1 MTMVLTNN
9 NININTQMI
18 NNITL
23 SPKLINYAS
32 EHPLWLNI
40 IIKKHALE
48 RVCFTLM
55 SRLQTSMD
63 PELSLSIFR
72 QEIVNYLPITSITFC
87 DEIKRCENSISNKQ
101 GYCIS
106 QRLAVKGN
114 AIGCLKCY
122 FEKKPTLAQVK
133 LLKHLAKVFSHP
145 LSNAMQYQQI
155 KSMALTDNLTGLAN
169 RNNFEIK
176 YQMLVTSCLERKSS
190 FSLLIIDLDGFKN
203 VNDQFGHQTGD
214 LVLSDFAKL
223 LLVCC
228 REQDEVFRFGGD
240 EFIILLNDA
249 RLEAVPNIAN
259 RIKKLMANCQFL
271 NRFGLSCSIGSALYQ
286 KFDEPKQ
293 LFGRADE
300 ALYRAKGKGKNCLEI
315 SPCSEKN

>member
-1 MTMVLTNN
+1 MMLIN
-9 NININTQMI
+9 NITNINTKMI
-18 NNITL
+18 NNIPLT
-23 SPKLINYAS
+23 SKLINYGS
-32 EHPLWLNI
+32 EHPLWLNL

-48 RVCFTLM
+48 RVSFALIN
-55 SRLQTSMD
+55 RLQTSMD

-72 QEIVNYLPITSITFC
+72 QEIGKYLPINNISFC
-87 DEIKRCENSISNKQ
+87 EEIKRCENSVSNKK

-145 LSNAMQYQQI
+145 LSNAMQHQQI

-169 RNNFEIK
+169 RNHFEVK
-176 YQMLVTSCLERKSS
+176 YQMLVTSCQQRQSS
-190 FSLLIIDLDGFKN
+190 FSLLIIDLDGFKD

-249 RLEAVPNIAN
+249 RLEAVPNIAK

-300 ALYRAKGKGKNCLEI
+300 ALYRAKGKGKDCLEI
-315 SPCSEKN
+315 SPCNERN